1 MVLQEFRCRR
11 GLDEFEG
18 RIAQI
23 VPFYQDAVFFQRVQ
37 YGGNPQQFWI
47 NGRTAK
53 SCRAAHGLFKNLY
66 QFSFHDR
73 FLPKNKFI
81 N

>member
-23 VPFYQDAVFFQRVQ
+23 VPFHQDAVFFQGVQ
-37 YGGNPQQFWI
+37 YGGNPQQFRI
-47 NGRTAK
+47 DGRTAK

-66 QFSFHDR
+66 LFSIHNR
-73 FLPKNKFI
+73 FLLKNKFI
-81 N
+81 D